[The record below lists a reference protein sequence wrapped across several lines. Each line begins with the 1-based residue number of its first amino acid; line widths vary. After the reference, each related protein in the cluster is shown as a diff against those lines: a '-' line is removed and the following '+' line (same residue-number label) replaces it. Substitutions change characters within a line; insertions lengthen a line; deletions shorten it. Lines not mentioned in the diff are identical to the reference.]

1 MPIALCLE
9 VCRLDHLKLFKDRF
23 RSDPDRDKGP
33 KRWSRMAFDGT
44 GRASSNMLACYATT
58 QKESQHATLPV
69 RGRHSCNRYAGVRP
83 PLACLSA
90 LASQVFMAAL
100 TSATFRRRPSSTP
113 SRS

>member
-1 MPIALCLE
+1 MLYCPE

-23 RSDPDRDKGP
+23 RSDPDREQRPSDGL
-33 KRWSRMAFDGT
+33 RMAST
-44 GRASSNMLACYATT
+44 AQAAHRADMLACYATT
-58 QKESQHATLPV
+58 QRSLNMQRFLFAV
-69 RGRHSCNRYAGVRP
+69 AISCNRYAGVRP